1 MANTNPLET
10 LKIKKLIGFKQITP
24 GVITGELIT
33 ALKQCGVDVVTGY
46 SQYSS
51 EFSIGQMTVLGNTFY
66 GFKVATEK
74 TKSAGYFTVSPVSDV
89 VKLKEKPV
97 QIGFRLTQSAVSQ
110 KNTSTVMLS
119 FFSPGQIALTPR
131 ITANTEDSS
140 VYYEVV
146 LSVAKDSRGND
157 TIVADV
163 YVNKQKFSKGS
174 LLINTTSAF
183 FMQLGGQLVTD
194 TDAGFSYMVGDM
206 YIAELD
212 YNSDGT
218 VTPQLL
224 GNLTLEPFKVSA
236 YSGDKHTNT
245 KGNDILTAINT
256 LDPNND
262 MGALSIK
269 PVMQAATFTFEPPDI
284 TNGSIMGASIN
295 VVYKDSAAPNN
306 RLRYRITEG
315 TQSLPTEEITE
326 RKADVTG
333 YSTLTRILSTPEGGG
348 AWNADNTRFALKL
361 FNSETPEEE

>member
-24 GVITGELIT
+24 GVITENVIS
-33 ALKQCGVDVVTGY
+33 ALKQCGIDDITNYGKA
-46 SQYSS
+46 SS
-51 EFSIGQMTVLGNTFY
+51 EFSIGSMNFLGNTFY
-66 GFKVATEK
+66 GLKVFTAKGSNYVGSLNLKLAESGEYL
-74 TKSAGYFTVSPVSDV
+74 KSKAI
-89 VKLKEKPV
+89 
-97 QIGFRLTQSAVSQ
+97 QIGFRLTRTAYNAYTTTQLFDIYAGNPLAANVPVTNEDTSA
-110 KNTSTVMLS
+110 
-119 FFSPGQIALTPR
+119 
-131 ITANTEDSS
+131 
-140 VYYEVV
+140 YYEVV
-146 LSVAKDSRGND
+146 ISALKTTTAGVITVLS
-157 TIVADV
+157 V
-163 YVNKQKFSKGS
+163 YVNKQQIAMTNTGLYPNNSVILRALSNS
-174 LLINTTSAF
+174 LSTGKDADFT
-183 FMQLGGQLVTD
+183 FMI
-194 TDAGFSYMVGDM
+194 GDI

-224 GNLTLEPFKVSA
+224 GNLILEPFKVSA

-333 YSTLTRILSTPEGGG
+333 YSTFTRILSTPEGGG

>member
-24 GVITGELIT
+24 GVITGNVIS
-33 ALKQCGVDVVTGY
+33 ALNQCGIDIIDNY
-46 SQYSS
+46 SSADS
-51 EFSIGQMTVLGNTFY
+51 EFSIGSMNFLDNTFY
-66 GFKVATEK
+66 GLKVFTAKGSKYVGSLNFKLAESGGYL
-74 TKSAGYFTVSPVSDV
+74 KSKAIQV
-89 VKLKEKPV
+89 
-97 QIGFRLTQSAVSQ
+97 GFRITRTAYNTYTATQLFNFISGYNIDTKAPLTNEDTSAYYEAVIMR
-110 KNTSTVMLS
+110 KTSTS
-119 FFSPGQIALTPR
+119 GDKI
-131 ITANTEDSS
+131 
-140 VYYEVV
+140 V
-146 LSVAKDSRGND
+146 LS
-157 TIVADV
+157 V
-163 YVNKQKFSKGS
+163 YVNKQQIATAETNLYPSKSVILHTLSNS
-174 LLINTTSAF
+174 LSTEKDADFT
-183 FMQLGGQLVTD
+183 FMI
-194 TDAGFSYMVGDM
+194 GDM

-295 VVYKDSAAPNN
+295 IVYKDSAAPNN

-315 TQSLPTEEITE
+315 TQSLSTEVITE

-333 YSTLTRILSTPEGGG
+333 YSTFTRILSTPEGGG
-348 AWNADNTRFALKL
+348 AWNTDNTHFALKL